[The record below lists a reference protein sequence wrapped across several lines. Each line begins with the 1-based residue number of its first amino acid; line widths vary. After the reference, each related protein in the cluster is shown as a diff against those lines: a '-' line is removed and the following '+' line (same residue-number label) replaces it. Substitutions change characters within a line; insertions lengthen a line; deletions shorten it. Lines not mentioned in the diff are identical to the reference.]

1 MASNKV
7 SRLYGDF
14 RGIDLRSEECSLQRS
29 PDCLNMWKDYRKETG
44 ICTRPKM
51 SCVISSEK
59 MEDIFNFAAAY
70 PGQILLYAVRHISF
84 YNGKMMCQ
92 VDVNAKEVGP
102 LLGAIVSYDPETGD
116 VAGIGE
122 VEPYNNGQSFVYDDV
137 WYFKQKGCFKCF
149 DYKYG
154 LRDVSG
160 YVPTTSIGS
169 NPDGGGRQTNQ
180 DVNMLTTRRINTFVA
195 DGESRVYHLD
205 SSVSYVSDIIVT
217 VNNAGTDHYSV
228 DHEAGTVTFNT
239 APPKPLTD
247 GQDNVSIE
255 FCSANDQSNKIL
267 ECALVQVFD
276 NRVFFSGNPDY
287 PNMVWHSSLDD
298 PTYVSDLDYYQDGQ
312 DGAAIRALVAG
323 NDKLWV
329 FREPSEENTT
339 VFYHR
344 PVLDADYG
352 KVYPAVHS
360 SIATGCVGG
369 GINFNDDIVFF
380 SDRGME
386 GVRADITAEQALYHR
401 SSLVDRE
408 MTGSFG
414 YRDMTLVEW
423 EGYLMV
429 FVGNKVFLAD
439 SRGKWTNG
447 DHIEYEWFR
456 WEMTELSGVYCAAA
470 HDGILYVGTSGGVY
484 SLTDYEGDVG
494 SYWTTPKDKFKNPN
508 RLKTTNKRGCVVEAT
523 GDVAVY
529 AKTEDTEFELIADEK
544 NVTDY
549 FVPRIKQKKFK
560 DIQLKFQ
567 SDTGFTLDSATLEC
581 YIGGYI
587 KR

>member
-1 MASNKV
+1 MAGTV

-14 RGIDLRSEECSLQRS
+14 RGVDLRGEECSLQRS
-29 PDCLNMWKDYRKETG
+29 PDALNMWRDYRKETG

-59 MEDIFNFAAAY
+59 LEDIFHFAAEY
-70 PGQILLYAVRHISF
+70 PGQILLYDVRHISF
-84 YNGKMMCQ
+84 YHGKMMCQ
-92 VDVNAKEVGP
+92 VDVNALHTGN
-102 LLGAIVSYDPETGD
+102 LLGVIVSYDPETGD

-122 VEPYNNGQSFVYDDV
+122 VEPYDNGQSFVYNDV
-137 WYFKQKGCFKCF
+137 WYFKQRGCFKCF
-149 DYKYG
+149 DDKTG
-154 LRDVSG
+154 LQDVEG
-160 YVPTTSIGS
+160 YVPTTAINGE
-169 NPDGGGRQTNQ
+169 PHE
-180 DVNMLTTRRINTFVA
+180 DVNMLSEQRINEFIGN
-195 DGESRVYHLD
+195 GETKDYHLD
-205 SSVSYVSDIIVT
+205 AQNIRAVAGVWIDDVQKTEGFT
-217 VNNAGTDHYSV
+217 VDRAAGV
-228 DHEAGTVTFNT
+228 VTFAE
-239 APPKPLTD
+239 APTGGAKVKVQFFPIYYENENPEK
-247 GQDNVSIE
+247 Q
-255 FCSANDQSNKIL
+255 KIL
-267 ECALVQVFD
+267 KCSLVQVFD

-287 PNMVWHSSLDD
+287 PNMMWHSAVND

-312 DGAAIRALVAG
+312 DGAAIQALVAG
-323 NDKLWV
+323 NDALWV
-329 FREPSEENTT
+329 FREPSDENTT

-344 PVLDADYG
+344 PALDENYG
-352 KVYPAVHS
+352 KIYPAVHS
-360 SIATGCVGG
+360 SIATGCVGKA
-369 GINFNDDIVFF
+369 INFNDDIVFF

-401 SSLVDRE
+401 SSLVDRA
-408 MTGSFG
+408 MTASFG

-423 EGYLMV
+423 EGYLLV

-447 DHIEYEWFR
+447 DHMEYEWFQ

-484 SLTDYEGDVG
+484 SLTDYEGAVE

-529 AKTEDTEFELIADEK
+529 AKTEDADFEQIADQK
-544 NVTDY
+544 GVTDY

-567 SDTGFTLDSATLEC
+567 SDTRFSLETVTLEC
-581 YIGGYI
+581 FIGGYI

>member
-1 MASNKV
+1 MAGTV

-14 RGIDLRSEECSLQRS
+14 RGVDLRGEECNLQRS
-29 PDCLNMWKDYRKETG
+29 PDSLNMWRDYRKETG

-51 SCVISSEK
+51 EQVLTGEMIDNAFHLSEQ
-59 MEDIFNFAAAY
+59 N
-70 PGQILLYAVRHISF
+70 PGAILIYHVRHISF
-84 YNGKMMCQ
+84 YHNKMMLQ
-92 VDVNAKEVGP
+92 IDVNVM
-102 LLGAIVSYDPETGD
+102 GAGNLTGLIASYDLETKQL
-116 VAGIGE
+116 AGLGE
-122 VEPYNNGQSFVYDDV
+122 IEPYNNGQSFVYNDV
-137 WYFKQKGCFKCF
+137 WYFKQKGCYKRF
-149 DYKYG
+149 DEQSG
-154 LRDVSG
+154 LKDVEG
-160 YVPTTSIGS
+160 YIPTTST
-169 NPDGGGRQTNQ
+169 GRTPAGEGEAHE
-180 DVNMLTTRRINTFVA
+180 DANMLSEQRINEFIG
-195 DGESRVYHLD
+195 DGESTAYYLD
-205 SSVSYVSDIIVT
+205 AQNIRAVAAVWVNDAQKDIDQ
-217 VNNAGTDHYSV
+217 VNNEMGVVKFA
-228 DHEAGTVTFNT
+228 T
-239 APPKPLTD
+239 APEKDAKVKIQFFPKYYEKVNPEA
-247 GQDNVSIE
+247 QKIYN
-255 FCSANDQSNKIL
+255 CS
-267 ECALVQVFD
+267 LVQVFD

-287 PNMVWHSSLDD
+287 PNMMWHSAVDD

-323 NDKLWV
+323 NDALWV
-329 FREPSEENTT
+329 FREPSDENTT

-344 PVLDADYG
+344 PALDENYG
-352 KVYPAVHS
+352 RIYPAVHS

-408 MTGSFG
+408 MTASFG

-423 EGYLMV
+423 EGYLLA

-447 DHIEYEWFR
+447 DHMEYEWFR
-456 WEMTELSGVYCAAA
+456 WEMKELRGVYCAAA

-484 SLTDYEGDVG
+484 SMTDYEGAIG

-529 AKTEDTEFELIADEK
+529 AKTEGTEFEQIADEK
-544 NVTDY
+544 GVTDY

-567 SDTGFTLDSATLEC
+567 SDTGFSLDSVTLEC
-581 YIGGYI
+581 FIGGYI

>member
-7 SRLYGDF
+7 ARLYGDF

-29 PDCLNMWKDYRKETG
+29 PDCLNMWKDYRKAGG
-44 ICTRPKM
+44 ISTRPKM

-59 MEDIFNFAAAY
+59 LEDIFHFAAEY
-70 PGQILLYAVRHISF
+70 PGQTLLYDVRHISF
-84 YNGKMMCQ
+84 YHGKMMCQ
-92 VDVNAKEVGP
+92 VDVNALHTGN
-102 LLGAIVSYDPETGD
+102 LLGVIVSYDPETGD

-149 DYKYG
+149 DDKAG
-154 LRDVSG
+154 LRDVEG
-160 YVPTTSIGS
+160 YVPTTAINGE
-169 NPDGGGRQTNQ
+169 PHE
-180 DVNMLTTRRINTFVA
+180 DVNMLSEQRINEFIGN
-195 DGESRVYHLD
+195 GETKDYHLD
-205 SSVSYVSDIIVT
+205 AQNIRAVAAVWIDDVRKT
-217 VNNAGTDHYSV
+217 EGFTV
-228 DHEAGTVTFNT
+228 DHAAGVVTFT
-239 APPKPLTD
+239 EAPPD
-247 GQDNVSIE
+247 GAKVKVLFLPIYYENENPEKQ
-255 FCSANDQSNKIL
+255 KIL
-267 ECALVQVFD
+267 KCSLVQVFD

-287 PNMVWHSSLDD
+287 PNMIWHSAVND
-298 PTYVSDLDYYQDGQ
+298 PTYVSDMDRYEDGR
-312 DGAAIRALVAG
+312 DEAAVRALVAG
-323 NDKLWV
+323 NDTLWV
-329 FREPSEENTT
+329 FREPSDENTT

-386 GVRADITAEQALYHR
+386 GVRADIKAEQALYHR

-408 MTGSFG
+408 MTASFG

-423 EGYLMV
+423 EGYLLV

-447 DHIEYEWFR
+447 DQMEYEWFR

-470 HDGILYVGTSGGVY
+470 HDGILYVGTNGGVY

-544 NVTDY
+544 GVTDY

>member
-1 MASNKV
+1 MAGTV

-14 RGIDLRSEECSLQRS
+14 RGVDLRGEECSLQRS
-29 PDCLNMWKDYRKETG
+29 PDALNMWRDYRKETG

-59 MEDIFNFAAAY
+59 LEDIFHFAAEY
-70 PGQILLYAVRHISF
+70 PGQILLYDVRHISF
-84 YNGKMMCQ
+84 YHGKMMCQ
-92 VDVNAKEVGP
+92 VDVNALHMGN
-102 LLGAIVSYDPETGD
+102 LLGVIVSYDPETGE

-122 VEPYNNGQSFVYDDV
+122 VEPYDNGQSFVYNDV
-137 WYFKQKGCFKCF
+137 WYFKQSGCFKCF
-149 DYKYG
+149 DDKTG
-154 LRDVSG
+154 LRDVEG
-160 YVPTTSIGS
+160 YVPTTSIGRT
-169 NPDGGGRQTNQ
+169 PAGDGTVHE

-195 DGESRVYHLD
+195 DGESKVYHLD
-205 SSVSYVSDIIVT
+205 SKNLPDGSLVT
-217 VNNAGTDHYSV
+217 VSSLTGAGLGSFGVNYTEGTITFT
-228 DHEAGTVTFNT
+228 EAPEKS
-239 APPKPLTD
+239 AD
-247 GQDNVSIE
+247 GKDNVSVA
-255 FCSANDQSNKIL
+255 FSAGEDQSNEIL
-267 ECALVQVFD
+267 GCTLVQVFD

-287 PNMVWHSSLDD
+287 PNMMWHSAVND
-298 PTYVSDLDYYQDGQ
+298 PTYVSDLDDYQDGQ

-323 NDKLWV
+323 NDALWV
-329 FREPSEENTT
+329 FREPSDENTT

-344 PVLDADYG
+344 PAFDENYERI
-352 KVYPAVHS
+352 YPAVHS

-408 MTGSFG
+408 MTASFG

-423 EGYLMV
+423 EGYLLV

-447 DHIEYEWFR
+447 DHMEYEWFQ
-456 WEMTELSGVYCAAA
+456 WEMTELGGVYCAAA
-470 HDGILYVGTSGGVY
+470 HDGILYVGTNGGVY
-484 SLTDYEGDVG
+484 SLTDYEGAVE

-529 AKTEDTEFELIADEK
+529 AKTEDTDYEQIADK
-544 NVTDY
+544 KGVTDY

-567 SDTGFTLDSATLEC
+567 SDTRFSLETVTLEC
-581 YIGGYI
+581 FIGGYI